1 MKKEL
6 SMPLFWTK
14 WRGVDYPPLGLVTVI
29 LLCSNLCAGSIGIN
43 IYIIYNVIIFFYGGD
58 VLWKDYSVKVSAYH
72 NGLAI
77 SVFNESV

>member
-1 MKKEL
+1 MKKEI

-43 IYIIYNVIIFFYGGD
+43 IYIYTYCKYDGYG
-58 VLWKDYSVKVSAYH
+58 VKY
-72 NGLAI
+72 
-77 SVFNESV
+77 